1 VRAWLLVIA
10 WAAVIFAFSSVPN
23 LSMLRKLAH
32 AAEFAVL
39 GALLVRAPGREGPAW
54 TLGVLYSASDEL
66 RRRVV
71 AGRNAAP
78 FDVVIDAADV
88 GLGMLVGR
96 ARWLRATM

>member
-71 AGRNAAP
+71 AAATRRRSTSSSTLP
-78 FDVVIDAADV
+78 TWGSACS
-88 GLGMLVGR
+88 
-96 ARWLRATM
+96 